1 MKVAVVF
8 IILLTIYS
16 ELTIAMD
23 VTENMNNSV
32 QEHLLGAGCT
42 DTNKAITVPAGEG
55 YKFSCAVSSG
65 THSFTIRN
73 TPGFEISYFSADG
86 PSCDA
91 IANGNIDVPFY
102 QSYSVPYPATTKSS
116 LITVTGA
123 PCSASPCCFVV
134 YCVSPLGCPLN
145 FDYSWTASTA
155 AVANL
160 LGTIIG
166 SVVGVL
172 VFLICGSVSYCRYK
186 HTCCFKSKSVSIPV
200 DAMRR
205 SDGTLIVNNKV

>member
-1 MKVAVVF
+1 
-8 IILLTIYS
+8 
-16 ELTIAMD
+16 MD
-23 VTENMNNSV
+23 VTVNKNTTV
-32 QEHLLGAGCT
+32 KEHLLGAGCT
-42 DTNKAITVPAGEG
+42 ESNKAVTVPVGTA
-55 YKFSCAVSSG
+55 YFVNCPVSSG

-91 IANGNIDVPFY
+91 ITNGNVDVPFY
-102 QSYSVPYPATTKSS
+102 QSYSVPYPAKTTSS

-134 YCVSPLGCPLN
+134 YCVSLLGCPLN
-145 FDYSWTASTA
+145 FDYSWTASTD
-155 AVANL
+155 AVANF

-172 VFLICGSVSYCRYK
+172 VFCICGCVSFCRYK
-186 HTCCFKSKSVSIPV
+186 RTCCFKSKSVSIPV

-205 SDGTLIVNNKV
+205 SDGTLIVDNKV

>member
-1 MKVAVVF
+1 MYLVL
-8 IILLTIYS
+8 LLTA
-16 ELTIAMD
+16 LTTVMG
-23 VTENMNNSV
+23 VTVNMNNSV

-42 DTNKAITVPAGEG
+42 DTNKAITVPAGGG
-55 YKFSCAVSSG
+55 YQVYCTVSSG

-91 IANGNIDVPFY
+91 ITNGNFDVPFY
-102 QSYSVPYPATTKSS
+102 QSYSVPYPAKTTSS

-134 YCVSPLGCPLN
+134 VCVNLLGCPLN

-155 AVANL
+155 AVANS

-166 SVVGVL
+166 AVVGVL